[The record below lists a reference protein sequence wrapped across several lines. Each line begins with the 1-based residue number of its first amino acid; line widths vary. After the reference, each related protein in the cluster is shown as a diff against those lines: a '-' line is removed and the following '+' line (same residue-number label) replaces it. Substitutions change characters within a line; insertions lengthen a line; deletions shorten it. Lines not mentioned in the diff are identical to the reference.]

1 MKGFLKMKH
10 RSTGLFFG
18 FVLLVLLT
26 HFPLFSGEP
35 ASLAEQ
41 KKQQAQGVWKEIPEA
56 EAKAY
61 LRWRDSLSAE
71 EREWELT
78 LEKHLGSF
86 YFPHHVKAQ
95 NLKNAG
101 KRYPDWGFSYVKDD
115 PKLPRILLI
124 GDSISRACTSGVR
137 KALAGEANLHR
148 APANCGSSENG
159 IRFLD
164 EWLGKKKWDCI
175 VFNFGIHDRALK
187 EEQYRKNL
195 ETIIARLR
203 KTGARLFWARTTPI
217 YRKETGKTDS
227 RIDTLNRIADEVMK
241 RHSDITVLDLW
252 GAIVNAPGGM
262 RSQIGKDN
270 THLTVRGN
278 GRIIRLISH
287 GIRERFLQNT
297 DHSTEWYCASTPKM
311 KEFRLPSPF
320 PQRRY
325 TRKEFQIDKKRIRTA
340 PLNEVFLRRDQM
352 LAIAERLLNSPEG
365 ARIWN
370 YMCSAGAIRH
380 LNPWNLVS
388 VSSPDYT
395 NRFYSCMNLLP
406 VVYFLT
412 GHKETG
418 RLIHDYTMHSMTLGD
433 AFWYGDKILNEGFP
447 DKRIGTL
454 SNSQLGMA
462 YITILA
468 FASDVFTPEEKAR
481 IEQRVRRDGLEACRE
496 YVEINKKTFISNF
509 TAVLAGGLYIHA
521 KYFQD
526 KPGKQAGIEAVG
538 RFLNT
543 AVEDDGSY
551 GEGFGYFKYPIG
563 VLNDFFYAL
572 PEKECRALLQNTP
585 LRGTAEWYAY
595 RYLFTVREGKTLPV
609 RTVFCDDNFTGAPTV
624 SSCLLFAR
632 MLNNP
637 LAAWIGQKFSFHPET
652 WWIGT
657 DWKNLLFDAPA
668 SRSPVEMNLPLV
680 RAFRNGETFIR
691 SSWGDNSTVF
701 SLYGALPTRTAQNHQ
716 RPERNSFNLGAF
728 GVPVVMSSGYTNRF
742 TGPLHEYTSSIR
754 SSNTI
759 QIDDS
764 EQRWWWSLPKP
775 TIPETSMLICREG
788 KLADVLMNEGAK
800 AYKENMKSACRTV
813 IHLKETGTFVLIDT
827 LVSADGPHRYTSRI
841 HLNNLE
847 KDTQLEQRNANSWVY
862 RHPELKMELFLD
874 ADCKFLAK
882 RRNSDL
888 IINPKFPVRDLKRQ
902 EKERGNVWT
911 LELSNLE
918 KKENV
923 RCFLVL
929 QPQRKNAFEP
939 FPVARRGNVLTVG
952 TTQIDCSGPGILIRS
967 GNETEMFLPE
977 KLELEQKQSSRRNK
991 GKTIQ
996 R

>member
-1 MKGFLKMKH
+1 MMKQNAA
-10 RSTGLFFG
+10 LFFG
-18 FVLLVLLT
+18 LLLLV
-26 HFPLFSGEP
+26 FPPHVSLFSGEP
-35 ASLAEQ
+35 TNLAEQ
-41 KKQQAQGVWKEIPEA
+41 KKQQAQGVWKEIPEQ

-61 LRWRDSLSAE
+61 LNWRNTLPPE
-71 EREWELT
+71 EKEWELT

-86 YFPHHVKAQ
+86 YFSHHVKAR

-101 KRYPDWGFSYVKDD
+101 KRWPDWGFTYVKDD

-124 GDSISRACTSGVR
+124 GDSISRSYTSGVR

-164 EWLGKKKWDCI
+164 EWLGNKKWDCI

-195 ETIIARLR
+195 ETIIERLR

-217 YRKETGKTDS
+217 YRKETGKPDS
-227 RIDTLNRIADEVMK
+227 RIDNLNRIADEVMK
-241 RHSDITVLDLW
+241 RHPDITVLDLY
-252 GAIVNAPGGM
+252 GAVLNAPGGM
-262 RSQIGKDN
+262 RSQIGRDN
-270 THLTVRGN
+270 THLSVRGN
-278 GRIIRLISH
+278 KRIIRLVSH
-287 GIRERFLQNT
+287 GIRERFLRNT
-297 DHSTEWYCASTPKM
+297 DRSTEWYSAATPKM
-311 KEFRLPSPF
+311 KEFRLSSPF

-325 TRKEFQIDKKRIRTA
+325 TRKEFQIDRNRIRTA

-352 LAIAERLLNSPEG
+352 LAVADRLQNTPEG
-365 ARIWN
+365 ARIWD

-380 LNPWNLVS
+380 LTPWNLVS
-388 VSSPDYT
+388 AGSPDYT

-433 AFWYGDKILNEGFP
+433 TFWYGDKILNEGFP

-468 FASDVFTPEEKAR
+468 FASDVFSPEEKAR

-496 YVEINKKTFISNF
+496 FVEINKKTFISNF
-509 TAVLAGGLYIHA
+509 TAVLASGLYIHA

-526 KPGKQAGIEAVG
+526 KQGEQAGMEAVK
-538 RFLNT
+538 RFLNN
-543 AVEDDGSY
+543 AIEDDGSY

-563 VLNDFFYAL
+563 VLNDFFHAL
-572 PEKECRALLQNTP
+572 PEKECRNLLHGTP

-595 RYLFTVREGKTLPV
+595 RYFFTVRNGKTHPL
-609 RTVFCDDNFTGAPTV
+609 RTVFCDDNFTGAPTA

-632 MLNNP
+632 MLNDP
-637 LAAWIGQKFSFHPET
+637 IAAWIGQKFSPNPEK
-652 WWIGT
+652 WWISA
-657 DWKNLLFDAPA
+657 DWKNLLYDAPE
-668 SRSPVEMNLPLV
+668 SRSPAERNLPLV

-691 SSWGDNSTVF
+691 SSWDDNSTVF
-701 SLYGALPTRTAQNHQ
+701 ALYGALPTRTAQNHQ
-716 RPERNSFNLGAF
+716 RTERNSFNLGAF
-728 GVPVVMSSGYTNRF
+728 GVPIVMSSGYTNRF

-754 SSNTI
+754 SANTI
-759 QIDDS
+759 QIDNS

-775 TIPETSMLICREG
+775 TIPATELLLCREG
-788 KLADVLMNEGAK
+788 KLADVLMNEGAR

-813 IHLKETGTFVLIDT
+813 VHLKKSGVFVLIDT
-827 LVSADGPHRYTSRI
+827 LISADASHRYTSRI

-847 KDTQLEQRNANSWVY
+847 KNTLLEQRNANNWTY
-862 RHPELKMELFLD
+862 RHPELEMELFLD
-874 ADCKFLAK
+874 ADCKFLVNRK
-882 RRNSDL
+882 NNDL
-888 IINPKFPVRDLKRQ
+888 IINPKFAVRDLERQ

-911 LELSNLE
+911 LEIFNPE
-918 KKENV
+918 KREKM
-923 RCFLVL
+923 RFFTVL
-929 QPQRKNAFEP
+929 QPLRKGTSALA
-939 FPVARRGNVLTVG
+939 VSRKGALLTIG
-952 TTQIDCSGPGILIRS
+952 TTEIDCSGSGIRLRS
-967 GNETEMFLPE
+967 GNTSEQFLPE
-977 KLELEQKQSSRRNK
+977 KQDSASKTVPPLKNK
-991 GKTIQ
+991 
-996 R
+996 